1 MIKVAKEFGE
11 KMNFA
16 VSSKAAYGVELS
28 ALGLDSGVDVVA
40 GIYDSK
46 GKYAMTGKFR

>member
-1 MIKVAKEFGE
+1 MAKEFGE

-16 VSSKAAYGVELS
+16 ISNKADFSNELS
-28 ALGLDSGVDVVA
+28 ALGLDSNTEVVV

-46 GKYAMTGKFR
+46 GKYAMPEKFR